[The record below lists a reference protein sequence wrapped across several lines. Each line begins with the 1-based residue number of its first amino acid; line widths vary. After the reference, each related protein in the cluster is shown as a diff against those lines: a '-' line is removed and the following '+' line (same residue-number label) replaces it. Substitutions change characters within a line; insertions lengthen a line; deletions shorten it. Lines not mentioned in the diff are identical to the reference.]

1 MQLLFTHIVQISQL
15 ASARNVCRRFP
26 SPYRLHLSA
35 RREQGMRASRLPA
48 QGSPAMTISAYSAV
62 GFVFSA
68 FIVGYALGLL
78 RGMNWRRGPR

>member
-1 MQLLFTHIVQISQL
+1 
-15 ASARNVCRRFP
+15 
-26 SPYRLHLSA
+26 
-35 RREQGMRASRLPA
+35 
-48 QGSPAMTISAYSAV
+48 MTISAYSAV